1 MELVMNNLPELNEI
15 KSLRKSLNI
24 SQKELGKILKI
35 PQSTV
40 SRIENETMDPPYSK
54 FKKIYE
60 FLEKERRKREQTENI
75 ASDIMTKQIY
85 SINSNSTMKDAMEI
99 MNKYSISQI
108 PIIGNNGQNL
118 GSITSKKIQ
127 KLIIENPELI
137 NINVMNFKELP
148 FPEVEK
154 TWSVKDISNLLVKY
168 SAVLVKEFD
177 EYLGIITDS
186 NFLKL
191 TLR

>member
-1 MELVMNNLPELNEI
+1 MKIPDLQNI
-15 KSLRKSLNI
+15 KYLRKSLNF
-24 SQKELGKILKI
+24 SQKELGQLLDI
-35 PQSTV
+35 PQSTI

-54 FKKIYE
+54 FKIIYN
-60 FLEKERRKREQTENI
+60 FLEDERRKREQTENI
-75 ASDIMTKQIY
+75 VADIMTKRIY
-85 SINSNSTMKDAMEI
+85 SIDSNSTMKNAMEI

-108 PIIGNNGQNL
+108 PILENNGQNL

-127 KLIIENPELI
+127 KLIIDNPELI
-137 NINVMNFKELP
+137 NTNVLNFKELP

-154 TWSVKDISNLLVKY
+154 TWNVKDISNLLVNY
-168 SAVLVKEFD
+168 PAVLVKEFD